1 MHTNLRLG
9 IVFKFIKKYI
19 LGIINS
25 MLRWLQDT
33 PKVIADA
40 RKRTELWEKDDMP
53 TSTLMY
59 NADSYAITNQL
70 YTDLLRMRALVAKW
84 FT

>member
-1 MHTNLRLG
+1 
-9 IVFKFIKKYI
+9 
-19 LGIINS
+19 

-40 RKRTELWEKDDMP
+40 RKRTEVWEKDEIP

-59 NADSYAITNQL
+59 REDSYAITNL
-70 YTDLLRMRALVAKW
+70 VYTDLLRLRSLVAKW
-84 FT
+84 FI